1 VPTANGAPFAG
12 LALKNIKNSLIV
24 AGQVAGAAHI
34 TGVENSVIAVAARQ
48 VRMHDC
54 KNVDIYLQCSS
65 RPIIEDCSNIRFA
78 PIPEC
83 YTTSTGTSSQNQWDH
98 VDDFKWLK
106 AEHSPNWSILPENE
120 RLEEDLWTT
129 AVPGGPGMSL
139 DDILKKMGVKTQ

>member
-1 VPTANGAPFAG
+1 
-12 LALKNIKNSLIV
+12 
-24 AGQVAGAAHI
+24 
-34 TGVENSVIAVAARQ
+34 
-48 VRMHDC
+48 MHDC